1 MKIFRL
7 SGIVLLFLMLVTTV
21 ANASVTITSQGG
33 WFESAY
39 VEFTPDGSSYYN
51 VYYST
56 NQSDWTKIDDQLV
69 RKYSASMGRAD
80 VLGLAAGTYY
90 VKVASVNA
98 NGAEVSSVVSNAL
111 NVKAHDRGGFAHFNN
126 ANKVGAYKDDGTLK
140 SGANVLY
147 IAKANAKTISMTVPS
162 ASNKTA
168 IYTGLQTIINA
179 WTKAY
184 SKGWSTAPLDIRVLG
199 TLSYDDMDT
208 FSSSAEGIQIK
219 GESNYADCPITLE
232 GVGNDAVIHGFG
244 FLIRN
249 MQNLELRNFA
259 IMNCLDD
266 AVSIDSNNSHIWV
279 HNLDLFYGN
288 AGSDKDQVKGDGT
301 VDMKGDSKYITV
313 SYNHFWDTGKS
324 SLCGMKSETGPNY
337 ITYHHNW
344 FDHSD
349 SRHPRIRTMS
359 VHVYNNYFDGVSK
372 YGTGVTMGASAF
384 VDRNYF
390 RSCKYPM
397 LSSMQ
402 GSDVYGGSTT
412 RNPGSYGTF
421 SSENTGI
428 IKSYG
433 NYMTGNCTYIT
444 YGASTYLLHGATT
457 SVGSINTTQD
467 FDAYEVSNPATPVPS
482 NVTGYQGASTYNN
495 FDTDPS
501 LMYSYTADNAQD
513 VPSVVQGSY
522 GAGRMQHGTYQ
533 HTFTSADDTDY
544 GVIASLKSD
553 VQGYKSTS
561 YYVGVTNSMY
571 YKENVIND
579 SPVEPGGEEEEEPET
594 PTTSTDATLKSL
606 TVSGYSLSFSP
617 SQTSYSVTLAYD
629 AESAPAVSAIAN
641 NNNATVSIS
650 QATSTTGK
658 ATIVVTAEDGTT
670 KKIYEVQFSI
680 GSEPAP
686 SGSSISSAMTINIGD
701 GSGYTSYLTGTY
713 NTSTSL
719 NATTYHG
726 VTNSTK
732 CIKMETSTAIEFTT
746 TKAFTMTFVA
756 DASQTASFKIDGTT
770 VAGTGNTV
778 SVDVA
783 AGTHTL
789 TKSGAIKMCF
799 LDFAETSDPIEP
811 EPVLSDDATLSAL
824 SVAGYSLT
832 PAFSSSTFTYSVEL
846 AAGTTSVPTITA
858 TPNHANAHA
867 YVDAESCHPAGQ
879 AIIDVEA
886 EDGTS
891 GKYYINFTVATAYY
905 NVSASA
911 GAGGSAEVTPS
922 GSVEEGTQVVFTA
935 TPNSGYTF
943 SMWSDNSTENP
954 HAVTVTGDL
963 TLTATFTENS
973 PTPSGDEE
981 TLFSAVATAALSVP
995 GGSTDLQIT
1004 SSNVTITGG
1013 SMYAT
1018 SQQTDSKDMIKAN
1031 GTPSKIAFSITNN
1044 NTFFKVVLNQA
1055 LEAGDQIN
1063 GIVYTRTDA
1072 EQGLWLSTATPRP
1085 DNAPTSRLILA
1096 SVASEDDV
1104 AWTSL
1109 PTYTVAEGDGICGE
1123 TTFYIYRSVG
1133 KTVYFTDFTI
1143 TREGSAPSQKSTD
1156 ATLSDLQVNG
1166 TTVSGFNASTTV
1178 YDVVLPYGTTAVPT
1192 VAASKNHDGA
1202 SVNVT
1207 QASSTSGTATII
1219 VTAEDGITVR
1229 TYKVNFSVSTSIVLT
1244 DAANYVDG
1252 TFAAGDVT
1260 YTRATTAG
1268 KYGSFCLPF
1277 DFNASE
1283 AAGIAKVYVPIN
1295 IAVYNTTTN
1304 KLRLFLAIKTG
1315 VIEAGTPFV
1324 ALLNGP
1330 TSIVNSSSV
1339 TFTSVMSNPP
1349 TVALDV
1355 FDSDGSDGTLL
1366 ENENITLTWCG
1377 SYVSTP
1383 KVDGMMAFNSNGNF
1397 NYLSPTV
1404 TAMTPFRA
1412 YMIEETNSGQSI
1424 DIELSL
1430 ADDATAIDIIKSEIA
1445 RDKTDVYTVGG
1456 TLIKKNVSSVDALEG
1471 LAPGVYVVKGKKI
1484 VK

>member
-39 VEFTPDGSSYYN
+39 VEFIPDGSSYYN

-56 NQSDWTKIDDQLV
+56 DQSNWTKIDDQLV
-69 RKYSASMGRAD
+69 RKYSSSRGRAD
-80 VLGLAAGTYY
+80 VLGIKAGTYY
-90 VKVASVNA
+90 IKVASVNA
-98 NGAEVSSVVSNAL
+98 SGTETANVVSNPL
-111 NVKAHDRGGFAHFNN
+111 IVKAHDRGGFAHFNN
-126 ANKVGAYKDDGTLK
+126 ANKVGAYKDNGTLK

-147 IAKANAKTISMTVPS
+147 IAKANAKTITLTVPS

-168 IYTGLQTIINA
+168 IYTGLQNIINA

-184 SKGWSTAPLDIRVLG
+184 SSGWSSAPLAIRVLG

-219 GESNYADCPITLE
+219 GSSNYSDCPITFE

-249 MQNLELRNFA
+249 MSNLELRNFA

-301 VDMKGDSKYITV
+301 VDMKGDSRYITV

-324 SLCGMKSETGPNY
+324 SLCGMKSESGPNY

-372 YGTGVTMGASAF
+372 YGTGVTMGSSCF
-384 VDRNYF
+384 VDRNYY

-402 GSDVYGGSTT
+402 GSDVYAGTTT

-421 SSENTGI
+421 SGENSGI

-444 YGASTYLLHGATT
+444 YGATTYLLHGSNT

-467 FDAYEVSNPATPVPS
+467 FDAYEVSNPSQTVPGT
-482 NVTGYQGASTYNN
+482 VKGYQGGSTYNN
-495 FDTDPS
+495 FDTDLS
-501 LMYSYTADNAQD
+501 LMYSYTADNAID
-513 VPSVVQGSY
+513 VPTVVKGTY

-579 SPVEPGGEEEEEPET
+579 SPVEPGGGEEEPET

-658 ATIVVTAEDGTT
+658 ATVTVTAEDGVT

-686 SGSSISSAMTINIGD
+686 SGSSIASAMTINVGD
-701 GSGYTSYLTGTY
+701 GNGYASYLTGTY
-713 NTSTSL
+713 NTSTSFT
-719 NATTYHG
+719 ATTYHG

-732 CIKMETSTAIEFTT
+732 CIKMETSTSIHFTT

-770 VAGTGNTV
+770 VTGTGNIA

-783 AGTHTL
+783 AGPHTL

-799 LDFAETSDPIEP
+799 LDFAETSTPVDP
-811 EPVLSDDATLSAL
+811 EPTQSSDATLSAL

-846 AAGTTSVPTITA
+846 AAGTTSVPFITA
-858 TPNHANAHA
+858 TPNHTKAHA
-867 YVDAESCHPAGQ
+867 YVDTESCHPTGQ

-891 GKYYINFTVATAYY
+891 GKYYINFTV
-905 NVSASA
+905 S
-911 GAGGSAEVTPS
+911 
-922 GSVEEGTQVVFTA
+922 EE
-935 TPNSGYTF
+935 
-943 SMWSDNSTENP
+943 
-954 HAVTVTGDL
+954 
-963 TLTATFTENS
+963 
-973 PTPSGDEE
+973 
-981 TLFSAVATAALSVP
+981 
-995 GGSTDLQIT
+995 
-1004 SSNVTITGG
+1004 
-1013 SMYAT
+1013 
-1018 SQQTDSKDMIKAN
+1018 
-1031 GTPSKIAFSITNN
+1031 
-1044 NTFFKVVLNQA
+1044 LN
-1055 LEAGDQIN
+1055 
-1063 GIVYTRTDA
+1063 
-1072 EQGLWLSTATPRP
+1072 
-1085 DNAPTSRLILA
+1085 
-1096 SVASEDDV
+1096 
-1104 AWTSL
+1104 
-1109 PTYTVAEGDGICGE
+1109 
-1123 TTFYIYRSVG
+1123 
-1133 KTVYFTDFTI
+1133 
-1143 TREGSAPSQKSTD
+1143 
-1156 ATLSDLQVNG
+1156 
-1166 TTVSGFNASTTV
+1166 
-1178 YDVVLPYGTTAVPT
+1178 
-1192 VAASKNHDGA
+1192 
-1202 SVNVT
+1202 
-1207 QASSTSGTATII
+1207 
-1219 VTAEDGITVR
+1219 
-1229 TYKVNFSVSTSIVLT
+1229 LT
-1244 DAANYVDG
+1244 DAAEYVDG
-1252 TFAAGDVT
+1252 TFAAGKVT
-1260 YTRATTAG
+1260 YTRSTTNG

-1283 AAGIAKVYVPIN
+1283 VDGIAKIYVPVN
-1295 IAVYNTTTN
+1295 IVVYNTSTN
-1304 KLRLFLAIKTG
+1304 KLRLFLELKTG
-1315 VIEAGTPFV
+1315 TISAGTPFL
-1324 ALLNGP
+1324 ALFNGA
-1330 TSIVNSSSV
+1330 TTVNNSASA

-1349 TVALDV
+1349 SVNMDV
-1355 FDSDGSDGTLL
+1355 FDSNGSDGALL
-1366 ENENITLTWCG
+1366 ESEDITVTWNG
-1377 SYVSTP
+1377 TYVKTDR
-1383 KVDGMMAFNSNGNF
+1383 VDGMKSFNSNGDF
-1397 NYLSPTV
+1397 GDH
-1404 TAMTPFRA
+1404 TAATISAFRA
-1412 YMIEETNSGQSI
+1412 YLVVTSATVNSQDI
-1424 DIELSL
+1424 DVELTL
-1430 ADDATAIDIIKSEIA
+1430 GDATGIYELTNTVESVKNV
-1445 RDKTDVYTVGG
+1445 DVYTIGG
-1456 TLIKKNVSSVDALEG
+1456 IRVKSRVPYGKALDG
-1471 LAPGVYVVKGKKI
+1471 LLPGSYIINGKI
-1484 VK
+1484 VIK